1 MNRSL
6 RKKSCASN
14 SFGVLTCSLLYRDAR
29 LWMAHHHRKGTQRIT
44 KPLDIGYKSALNV
57 NAYRPNDPTRSLA
70 VDTRGGEFGAG
81 GGNRTHTGISPTDFK
96 GAKGCGGAVCL
107 S

>member
-14 SFGVLTCSLLYRDAR
+14 SLGVLTCSLLYRDAR

-57 NAYRPNDPTRSLA
+57 NAYRPNDPIRSGRWRLTRAAGSLVRA
-70 VDTRGGEFGAG
+70 VGIEPTRA
-81 GGNRTHTGISPTDFK
+81 
-96 GAKGCGGAVCL
+96 
-107 S
+107 